1 MDREVF
7 WFYYKCWTARSFDGR
22 LNRYRNCPHRT
33 GNGGW
38 TDIPDSDIDNGVPV
52 INEWLF
58 PDITYENS
66 PKEIDFE
73 QLEQNYK
80 Y

>member
-1 MDREVF
+1 MTI
-7 WFYYKCWTARSFDGR
+7 WT
-22 LNRYRNCPHRT
+22 
-33 GNGGW
+33 
-38 TDIPDSDIDNGVPV
+38 GVPV

-73 QLEQNYK
+73 QLEQKYK